1 MDGEFLDLFGLWCSV
16 FFGYSIVRRYRP
28 ALLRNYVS
36 GHLHL
41 FDRDAYAPPSTND
54 EVLTVKTVLN
64 ITVLLARVTLLL
76 AKAFIIIGIVLWY
89 MVSTQ
94 YLGETRYVYIPAFG
108 GDYWAPP
115 SVGDVY
121 YRLFTLPFIWCYVFC
136 VVFLLADGVLKVR
149 AKKYQE
155 CVSTFV
161 FTAVGILFLLM
172 TDIQISELIFA
183 CIGPIVVIAMNG
195 AMATLSFV
203 ALRRFKSRAF
213 VYWTWGYSLSLVREI
228 GVGISTQM
236 NRSPY
241 GGFDSSEWM
250 GYAPWYMH
258 QWQGHYLWNVMPNGF
273 VLELYWLSYI
283 VSGVLI
289 AAGLVLL
296 VRQSWSG
303 GFRPTST
310 CTAQLVAV
318 GVLVMM
324 MLTPQS
330 LRLFGSPT
338 FITALLLNALMLAY
352 SLAGWWRP
360 GQQYFKLWAWA
371 AGLRLLLTIVM
382 QPPRNWGWP
391 PGQPDRVVLE
401 FMMVALLIEGF
412 LMIVGLALAL
422 RQLQP
427 ESRVPT
433 SDKGNVMAN
442 EVSGGA
448 SVI

>member
-1 MDGEFLDLFGLWCSV
+1 MMK
-16 FFGYSIVRRYRP
+16 
-28 ALLRNYVS
+28 N
-36 GHLHL
+36 
-41 FDRDAYAPPSTND
+41 APDVTG
-54 EVLTVKTVLN
+54 
-64 ITVLLARVTLLL
+64 LLARVVLLL
-76 AKAFIIIGIVLWY
+76 AKAFVVTGFVLWY

-94 YLGETRYVYIPAFG
+94 YLGETRYVYIPFQDWVRPG
-108 GDYWAPP
+108 IGEEYH
-115 SVGDVY
+115 
-121 YRLFTLPFIWCYVFC
+121 REFILPFIWICVFC
-136 VVFLLADGVLKVR
+136 VVFLLADGILKFR
-149 AKKYQE
+149 NKKYQE
-155 CVSTFV
+155 CVSTLV
-161 FTAVGILFLLM
+161 FTALGILLLLM
-172 TDIQISELIFA
+172 TNVQISNLLFA
-183 CIGPIVVIAMNG
+183 YIGPIVVIAMNG
-195 AMATLSFV
+195 VMAALSFV

-213 VYWTWGYSLSLVREI
+213 IYWTWGYSLSFVREI
-228 GVGISTQM
+228 GVGFSTQM
-236 NRSPY
+236 NRSEY
-241 GGFDSSEWM
+241 GAFDSSGWM
-250 GYAPWYMH
+250 GYASWYMH
-258 QWQGHYLWNVMPNGF
+258 QWQGHYLWNVMHNGF

-283 VSGVLI
+283 ISGVLI

-296 VRQSWSG
+296 VRQSWLE
-303 GFRPTST
+303 GFRPIST

-330 LRLFGSPT
+330 LLLFGSPT

-360 GQQYFKLWAWA
+360 GHLYFKLWAWA

-391 PGQPDRVVLE
+391 PGQPDRVILE
-401 FMMVALLIEGF
+401 FMVVALLVEGF

-427 ESRVPT
+427 ESRVHT

-442 EVSGGA
+442 EVNEGA

>member
-1 MDGEFLDLFGLWCSV
+1 MKGESN
-16 FFGYSIVRRYRP
+16 IV
-28 ALLRNYVS
+28 
-36 GHLHL
+36 G
-41 FDRDAYAPPSTND
+41 F
-54 EVLTVKTVLN
+54 
-64 ITVLLARVTLLL
+64 LARLALLL
-76 AKAFIIIGIVLWY
+76 AKAFIVTGFVLWY

-94 YLGETRYVYIPAFG
+94 YLGETRYVYVPFEDWGRPGI
-108 GDYWAPP
+108 GDE
-115 SVGDVY
+115 Y
-121 YRLFTLPFIWCYVFC
+121 YREFTLPFIWICVFC
-136 VVFLLADGVLKVR
+136 VVFLLADGILKFR
-149 AKKYQE
+149 NKKYQE
-155 CVSTFV
+155 CVFALV
-161 FTAVGILFLLM
+161 FTALGILLLLV
-172 TDIQISELIFA
+172 TNVQISNLLFA
-183 CIGPIVVIAMNG
+183 YIGPIVVIAMNG
-195 AMATLSFV
+195 AMAALSFV

-303 GFRPTST
+303 GFRPTSI

-338 FITALLLNALMLAY
+338 FITALLVNALMLAY

-382 QPPRNWGWP
+382 QPARNWGWP
-391 PGQPDRVVLE
+391 PAQADRVILE

-422 RQLQP
+422 RQLKP
-427 ESRVPT
+427 ESRVHTTTP
-433 SDKGNVMAN
+433 DYFPQLND
-442 EVSGGA
+442 
-448 SVI
+448 